1 MEIEKYFH
9 SAALAVG
16 LKPSASQGK
25 ARLRGL
31 ERIIA
36 VLRYVDPCPGLPCR
50 ARRPLPAEC
59 RPKFISVIAVS
70 ESRIMAVLRY
80 VDLCLDFWSVHRRT
94 PAAGLWRL
102 RNKSGMRPCRGAEAL
117 GYGMQSPPA
126 RARAESLLKDHNP
139 WLRSGKPCGLDQ
151 PGFSRIWQGY
161 LKRQPRRGFHA
172 LREGLSPHVLRSSE
186 EVQPL

>member
-1 MEIEKYFH
+1 MECE
-9 SAALAVG
+9 
-16 LKPSASQGK
+16 

-80 VDLCLDFWSVHRRT
+80 VDLCLDFWSDPSSDACGGLMEIEKYFHS
-94 PAAGLWRL
+94 AALAVGLKPSASQGKARL
-102 RNKSGMRPCRGAEAL
+102 RGLERSHYSKTI
-117 GYGMQSPPA
+117 SP
-126 RARAESLLKDHNP
+126 
-139 WLRSGKPCGLDQ
+139 G
-151 PGFSRIWQGY
+151 
-161 LKRQPRRGFHA
+161 
-172 LREGLSPHVLRSSE
+172 
-186 EVQPL
+186 